1 VHWYQAIGYQA
12 IGYQAMDKL
21 LTVREKCAPVDV
33 PLAVR
38 SEPSTSYENASYCP
52 LAECFRKWLCDE
64 MPDVGF
70 VSGSVGGGI
79 STLLKSM
86 FRESNIDPHYI
97 DPCAKNFTELLED
110 SAHVTK
116 SLLGKRIVVVVDGV
130 DSSSGKR
137 IVGILSEHAKKNA
150 RHKILYAG
158 HGEKKLTSNDFA
170 NKWRRFDFPPPS
182 EDAVMRALK
191 RISDGRVT
199 DVLLAQIAR
208 NNAGDVRSCI
218 NSLEMHLKQPT
229 GSNQY
234 RDAFI
239 DGIDAIK
246 YVFQNEP
253 IPCVRTLFK
262 VYEQEPAMVKNGVFE
277 NYLNFFTSIDAVSRI
292 SESMSAGDALYGH
305 EHEDTYAECAYM
317 AGDAKL
323 ATKTKR
329 GVVEKYGTLWSKMN
343 TQKMNEKKL
352 KIVSEKIRERGGIR
366 IPVEDLDFLRN
377 IVREDFS
384 GRVLGEKEFLPL
396 FRTGLRKY
404 THDKKKFNNLST
416 PRHDMP

>member
-1 VHWYQAIGYQA
+1 MRQG
-12 IGYQAMDKL
+12 MDKL

-33 PLAVR
+33 PLAMR
-38 SEPSTSYENASYCP
+38 SEPTTSYENASYCP
-52 LAECFRKWLCDE
+52 LVECFREWLCDGVA
-64 MPDVGF
+64 DVGF

-79 STLLKSM
+79 TTLLKTVL
-86 FRESNIDPHYI
+86 RESDIDPHYI

-110 SAHVTK
+110 SVHVTT
-116 SLLGKRIVVVVDGV
+116 SLLGKRIVVIVDGV

-150 RHKILYAG
+150 RHKVLYAG

-182 EDAVMRALK
+182 EDALLRALK
-191 RISDGRVT
+191 RVSNGRAT

-218 NSLEMHLKQPT
+218 NSLEMHLQQPT
-229 GSNQY
+229 GSAQY
-234 RDAFI
+234 RDAFV

-246 YVFQNEP
+246 YVFQNDP
-253 IPCVRTLFK
+253 TPCVRALFK
-262 VYEQEPAMVKNGVFE
+262 IYEQEPAMVKNGVFE
-277 NYLNFFTSIDAVSRI
+277 NYLKFFTSIDVVSRI
-292 SESMSAGDALYGH
+292 SDSISAGDALFGY
-305 EHEDTYAECAYM
+305 EHEDIYAECAYM

-329 GVVEKYGTLWSKMN
+329 AVIEKYGTLWSKMN

-352 KIVSEKIRERGGIR
+352 KVVSEKIRERGGIR
-366 IPVEDLDFLRN
+366 MPAEDLDFLRN

-404 THDKKKFNNLST
+404 THDKRKFNNLSGA
-416 PRHDMP
+416 RHDMP